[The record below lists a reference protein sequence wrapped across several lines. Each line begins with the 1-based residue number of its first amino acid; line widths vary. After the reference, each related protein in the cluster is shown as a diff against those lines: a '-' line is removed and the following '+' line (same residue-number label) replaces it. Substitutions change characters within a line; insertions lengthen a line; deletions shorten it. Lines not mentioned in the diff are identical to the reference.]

1 MRAAARAFI
10 VASFLAAEQLALLTG
25 YFLNGG
31 ATIFILAV
39 SGPLFLITP
48 SAVRTVIG
56 VVFYLSA

>member
-25 YFLNGG
+25 YFLNDG
-31 ATIFILAV
+31 ATIVVLPV
-39 SGPLFLITP
+39 SGPLLLITP
-48 SAVRTVIG
+48 NGVRSVIG